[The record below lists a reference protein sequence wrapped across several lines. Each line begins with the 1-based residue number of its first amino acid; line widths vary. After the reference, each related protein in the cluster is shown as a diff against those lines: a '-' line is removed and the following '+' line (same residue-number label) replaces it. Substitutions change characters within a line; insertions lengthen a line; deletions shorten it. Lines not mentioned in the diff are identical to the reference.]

1 MEGIVASIGL
11 GGFVTA
17 LRAAALIACW
27 LGLSTGLTATPILV
41 GITADSHLVQIDPL
55 SGAGAAYVALDGDYN
70 PLGIAWNG
78 TSLYLYGQNN
88 GDLRQVTDLATG
100 ATSEVATP
108 IPGGFIPT
116 KGDLTYN
123 AGSFYVGSTA
133 LADGSFDPAHGS
145 LFSVTDGSGY
155 TGSQIDTGAF
165 PKVGGLAFGPD
176 GTFYGLDQFGTTL
189 FTLNATTGGLTTS
202 MPLTGKGLNPNDF
215 TGGLVFGPDG
225 TLYTAQS
232 PDGIY
237 SEWFSISPTT
247 GAAIDIGPIGAY
259 DIVGLALLGA
269 PTVNPPPPSIPEP
282 ASFVLIGTGALVL
295 LMLRRKRQNS

>member
-11 GGFVTA
+11 GRFVTA

-27 LGLSTGLTATPILV
+27 LGLSAGLTATPILV

-100 ATSEVATP
+100 ATSELATP

-145 LFSVTDGSGY
+145 LFSVTDGPGY
-155 TGSQIDTGAF
+155 SGSQIDTGAF
-165 PKVGGLAFGPD
+165 PKVAGLAFDPG
-176 GTFYGLDQFGTTL
+176 GVFFGLSQFGDTL
-189 FTLNATTGGLTTS
+189 FTLNAANGTPITNVSTSGAGLDPSVDTV
-202 MPLTGKGLNPNDF
+202 
-215 TGGLVFGPDG
+215 GGLVFGPNG
-225 TLYTAQS
+225 TLYASISAAAGQ
-232 PDGIY
+232 
-237 SEWFSISPTT
+237 SEWFTINPTT
-247 GAAIDIGPIGAY
+247 GVATDIGLIGNY
-259 DIVGLALLGA
+259 DIVGLALLGS
-269 PTVNPPPPSIPEP
+269 PVVNPPSIPEP

-295 LMLRRKRQNS
+295 LVLRRRRQNS